1 MEAVEDLVVGQE
13 THLPVVVNEALMQ
26 RFIHGN
32 EPFILIAF
40 WLKAMRMN
48 GSFILIAF
56 NQKGCASCCCRKSHS
71 SYSIIVIFRFELLG

>member
-13 THLPVVVNEALMQ
+13 THLPVAVNEALMQ

-40 WLKAMRMN
+40 
-48 GSFILIAF
+48 
-56 NQKGCASCCCRKSHS
+56 NQKGC
-71 SYSIIVIFRFELLG
+71 IVRISFRQDVTQTLLLLGAVC